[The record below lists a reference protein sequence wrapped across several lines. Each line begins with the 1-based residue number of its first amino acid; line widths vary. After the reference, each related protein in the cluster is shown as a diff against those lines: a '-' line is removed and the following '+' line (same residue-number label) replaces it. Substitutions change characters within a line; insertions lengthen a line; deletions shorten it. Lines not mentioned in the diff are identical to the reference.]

1 MATAEADLEERVKP
15 DLARGIP
22 EGLSAEDQQNLAGK
36 KEGNLEEEVS
46 AFSFKSLFDI
56 GATAALGIYSG
67 GLINYA
73 SVAGVYALVNWV
85 LNKSKTTKE
94 GILSEFKTAGIVTVQ
109 LSSAFKFLNY
119 MGSLGTGLVSQFGY
133 SLLGISLI
141 IPAFN
146 LVVHTADYFFKSGKS
161 LLNYIVKPWKIFSYF
176 GELYRNRLK
185 SEFLSSTASSYAVT
199 PLIAAIPIATPLM
212 HLEKYEIAVS
222 SAVRYAYR
230 MSLGGGHE
238 GKDADNRPF
247 HKYLIDDYFTWPAD
261 ARKKREEED
270 HKKKQGEE
278 TQKKEQQQ
286 QMQQQQMLQQL
297 MQGQG
302 AR

>member
-1 MATAEADLEERVKP
+1 MATGTIDDPVNEEMLKQE
-15 DLARGIP
+15 GIP
-22 EGLSAEDQQNLAGK
+22 PGLSAEDAHNLQGK
-36 KEGNLEEEVS
+36 KEENLEEKVS
-46 AFSFKSLFDI
+46 AFSFKSMFDLA
-56 GATAALGIYSG
+56 ATAALGIYTG

-94 GILSEFKTAGIVTVQ
+94 GILSEFKTGGIVTVQ
-109 LSSAFKFLNY
+109 LGSAFTFLNY
-119 MGSLGTGLVSQFGY
+119 MKSFGTGLVSQFGY

-141 IPAFN
+141 LPAFN

-185 SEFLSSTASSYAVT
+185 TEYLSSTASSYLVA
-199 PLIAAIPIATPLM
+199 PLIAAIPIATPLL
-212 HLEKYEIAVS
+212 HLEKYEIATS

-230 MSLGGGHE
+230 MSLGGGNE
-238 GKDADNRPF
+238 GKDADNRSF
-247 HKYLIDDYFTWPAD
+247 SKYLAEDYFTWPAD
-261 ARKKREEED
+261 ARKKREDEA
-270 HKKKQGEE
+270 HKKTEQDEKNKQ
-278 TQKKEQQQ
+278 Q
-286 QMQQQQMLQQL
+286 QQQQMLQQM